1 MYQIKEREERMLLR
15 ESLSFSKGGDPSTQ
29 PHMMTGNMAGD
40 IFVGNLGPRGLCS
53 DFSRYAEKASV
64 QHLSVKVHDS
74 MKVSTSLDETGGL
87 GGGAPCLWA
96 PGAVVWLLCSLCFS
110 PHCPSVAFS
119 LGEASGWDCQGEG
132 WGSVYLL
139 WPSFSGLYSWW
150 SFFYQALLL
159 GFIGVT
165 WYP

>member
-74 MKVSTSLDETGGL
+74 MKVSTSLDKTGGL
-87 GGGAPCLWA
+87 GGGTMFVG
-96 PGAVVWLLCSLCFS
+96 PGSSGVTSLFLVFFS
-110 PHCPSVAFS
+110 PLPQC
-119 LGEASGWDCQGEG
+119 
-132 WGSVYLL
+132 
-139 WPSFSGLYSWW
+139 
-150 SFFYQALLL
+150 
-159 GFIGVT
+159 GFL
-165 WYP
+165 PR